1 MITDP
6 AIEHLSTGGRQDGP
20 CTVIEMYRDE
30 CRVSGEGEAWF
41 VEAPCGFGGWF
52 IFAET
57 KSRDAALILAGE
69 CMCESR
75 DRQMRGQDPFVVPS
89 STR

>member
-6 AIEHLSTGGRQDGP
+6 AIERLPTGGRQDGP
-20 CTVIEMYRDE
+20 CAVIRMYRDE
-30 CRVSGEGEAWF
+30 CRVSGEGEAWL
-41 VEAPCGFGGWF
+41 VEAPSGFGGWF

-57 KSRDAALILAGE
+57 ESRDAALILAGE
-69 CMCESR
+69 YMCESR
-75 DRQMRGQDPFVVPS
+75 DRQMRGQAPFEVAS